1 MLLEL
6 TFYLAENA
14 TPLQHRECREA
25 GSRLETTQKPQQ
37 ILTKHTSDKSYETIF
52 SNFWESRYI
61 YFFLNFLSEG
71 ANNPS
76 TLLST
81 M

>member
-52 SNFWESRYI
+52 SNFWES
-61 YFFLNFLSEG
+61 
-71 ANNPS
+71 
-76 TLLST
+76 
-81 M
+81 